1 MNYSTFIIDGNSYH
15 NMKSI
20 LLLLKKT
27 VNLLP
32 YFIIIVIYFIFISL
46 EANKDKEFNRVI
58 KNEFDSSNS
67 KKLDDEN
74 IFRINIPV
82 IPYKENGTN

>member
-1 MNYSTFIIDGNSYH
+1 
-15 NMKSI
+15 MKSI

-58 KNEFDSSNS
+58 ENELDSSNS
-67 KKLDDEN
+67 KKLEDEN

-82 IPYKENGTN
+82 FPYKENSSN

>member
-1 MNYSTFIIDGNSYH
+1 
-15 NMKSI
+15 MKSI

-46 EANKDKEFNRVI
+46 EANKDKEFNSVI
-58 KNEFDSSNS
+58 KNDFDSSNS
-67 KKLDDEN
+67 KKFDDESN
-74 IFRINIPV
+74 FRIDIPV
-82 IPYKENGTN
+82 IPYKENGNN

>member
-1 MNYSTFIIDGNSYH
+1 
-15 NMKSI
+15 MKSI

-32 YFIIIVIYFIFISL
+32 YFIIIVVYFIFISL
-46 EANKDKEFNRVI
+46 EANKDKKFNSVI

-82 IPYKENGTN
+82 IPYNESAN

>member
-1 MNYSTFIIDGNSYH
+1 
-15 NMKSI
+15 MKSI

-32 YFIIIVIYFIFISL
+32 YFIIIVVYFIFISL
-46 EANKDKEFNRVI
+46 EANKDKEFNSVI
-58 KNEFDSSNS
+58 KNDFDSSNS
-67 KKLDDEN
+67 KKFDDES

-82 IPYKENGTN
+82 FPYKENGSN

>member
-1 MNYSTFIIDGNSYH
+1 
-15 NMKSI
+15 MKSI

-32 YFIIIVIYFIFISL
+32 YFIIIVVYFIFISL
-46 EANKDKEFNRVI
+46 EANKDKEFNSVI
-58 KNEFDSSNS
+58 KNDFDSSNS
-67 KKLDDEN
+67 KKFDDES

-82 IPYKENGTN
+82 FPYKGNGSN

>member
-1 MNYSTFIIDGNSYH
+1 
-15 NMKSI
+15 MKSI

-32 YFIIIVIYFIFISL
+32 YFIVIVIYFIFISL
-46 EANKDKEFNRVI
+46 EANKDKKYNSVI
-58 KNEFDSSNS
+58 ENELDSSKS

-74 IFRINIPV
+74 IFRLNIPV
-82 IPYKENGTN
+82 FPYKENGSN